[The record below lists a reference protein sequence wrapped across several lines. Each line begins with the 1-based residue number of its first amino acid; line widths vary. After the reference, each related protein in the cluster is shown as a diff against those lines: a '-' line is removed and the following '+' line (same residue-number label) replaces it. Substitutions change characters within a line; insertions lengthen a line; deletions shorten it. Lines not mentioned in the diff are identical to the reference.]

1 MCFPPGCD
9 TVGYL
14 AKPAMNQLQRQEFDS
29 IPLQQCELLNTETPR
44 TQCVVEPVEDKSHKT
59 AGDIS
64 IVPALA

>member
-1 MCFPPGCD
+1 
-9 TVGYL
+9 
-14 AKPAMNQLQRQEFDS
+14 MNQLQRQEFDS

-44 TQCVVEPVEDKSHKT
+44 TQCVVEPVEDKT